1 MGGWVGG
8 GKTKKERV
16 KDLRLCNDSWFR
28 LTHHLWLYSSNIQF
42 TMTYLLALSNMSGS
56 MCGVCVCTVQPR
68 HNLTRT

>member
-1 MGGWVGG
+1 MGG
-8 GKTKKERV
+8 GKTKEERV

-42 TMTYLLALSNMSGS
+42 TMTYLNLLCPTCQVVCVA
-56 MCGVCVCTVQPR
+56 CVCTVQPR